1 MDILSMILSENKA
14 NTAIKKIETLE
25 EENAIGSIRESVTL
39 KRYISSIDRSDD
51 TDIVCYVGFAEM
63 DDEIEN
69 FLKLLSPGEQAYV
82 FFNLIQIDGED
93 GNTVLQLK
101 PTLELSIQNGMAIL
115 GNMEDMNALTPNTVT
130 LIFDDTGMTVACIAE
145 KAVDA
150 SQCRMRVSVS
160 TFRKHIPI
168 DPKYIQGAVL
178 PVVELSTVISEENSF
193 VAMLSEEESAAL
205 EALSFSPC
213 IIKFSVDSPNSF
225 GGTLEFSA
233 YADCARPSGADS
245 WGWMAECAQGTF
257 QTMAEDGVWAAV
269 FVVKTAG

>member
-1 MDILSMILSENKA
+1 MGLISMILSKNNGGGEPLAKTERIKIVTYDGNSEGKETVPGKYVGWGGNEIFVKVA
-14 NTAIKKIETLE
+14 DRALTKSEIDEISLVMRGEKTSYSELIFEDFLGALLVNIGKFTFVVCITAEAVEKIGVPQGTYVLGNPEAYVSE
-25 EENAIGSIRESVTL
+25 IVSVT
-39 KRYISSIDRSDD
+39 IH
-51 TDIVCYVGFAEM
+51 T
-63 DDEIEN
+63 
-69 FLKLLSPGEQAYV
+69 
-82 FFNLIQIDGED
+82 
-93 GNTVLQLK
+93 
-101 PTLELSIQNGMAIL
+101 
-115 GNMEDMNALTPNTVT
+115 
-130 LIFDDTGMTVACIAE
+130 
-145 KAVDA
+145 
-150 SQCRMRVSVS
+150 
-160 TFRKHIPI
+160 I
-168 DPKYIQGAVL
+168 DPKYIPGAVL
-178 PVVELSTVISEENSF
+178 PVVEISTVISEENNF

>member
-145 KAVDA
+145 KEVDA

-160 TFRKHIPI
+160 TFRTHIPI
-168 DPKYIQGAVL
+168 DPKYIHGAVL
-178 PVVELSTVISEENSF
+178 PVVELSTVPTAEGTPLTE
-193 VAMLSEEESAAL
+193 AEAAAID
-205 EALSFSPC
+205 ALNGKPC
-213 IIKFSVDSPNSF
+213 IVVFNGVLGNYTSRF
-225 GGTLEFSA
+225 EA
-233 YADCARPSGADS
+233 YASCTIVNGVI
-245 WGWMAECAQGTF
+245 AQYETSRLLVLGG
-257 QTMAEDGVWAAV
+257 QLLLANEDGWVAV
-269 FVVKTAG
+269 IEQ